1 MGQAELSKD
10 PYNIIITGVGGQGNV
25 LASRILG
32 NMLVRRGLYVT
43 IGETFG
49 ASQRGGSV
57 MSHLRVSKKSSWSP
71 QIPKNQADMILALEP
86 SEAVRL
92 LPVYGHQKV
101 KLLSN
106 SRAILPVDVIAG
118 NQKYPTIDEIKD
130 SVKDLTEEAWFI
142 NATEEALKLGNPIF
156 GNSIMLGALAE
167 TNVIPMSKDDFEAVI
182 SESMPP
188 DTVETNL
195 TAYDLGGDLVRQ
207 QA

>member
-1 MGQAELSKD
+1 
-10 PYNIIITGVGGQGNV
+10 
-25 LASRILG
+25 
-32 NMLVRRGLYVT
+32 
-43 IGETFG
+43 
-49 ASQRGGSV
+49 

-71 QIPKNQADMILALEP
+71 QIPKNQADMIMALEP

-130 SVKDLTEEAWFI
+130 SVKDLTEEVWFI

-156 GNSIMLGALAE
+156 GNIIMLGALAE
-167 TNVIPMSKDDFEAVI
+167 TDVIPMSKNDFEAVI

-188 DTVETNL
+188 DTVKTNL

-207 QA
+207 QV